1 MYTRRIFS
9 KALPAIALGAT
20 CLVLA
25 GCVARRE
32 PQAVARTLSKEET
45 RQAWEHHREQR
56 TASRAHKRAGTLW
69 AAAVICWETTQCDGV
84 RIEGQVT
91 NRSLTGVAIEFLDAN
106 GRMYSRFDGL
116 SADSYSL
123 DVIEAVQGQ
132 AVFQPR

>member
-1 MYTRRIFS
+1 MYTRRISS
-9 KALPAIALGAT
+9 KVLPAIALGAT
-20 CLVLA
+20 YLVLA

-32 PQAVARTLSKEET
+32 PQAVAWILSKEDT

-69 AAAVICWETTQCDGV
+69 AAAVVCWETTRCEGD

-91 NRSLTGVAIEFLDAN
+91 NRSLTGVALEFLDAI

-116 SADSYSL
+116 AAESYSL
-123 DVIEAVQGQ
+123 DVIESVHGQ